1 MRIMIGVTEIGGNI
15 PVVAGALRQLG
26 HQVTTVV
33 RQKNSWWPIE
43 YDVDFSGR
51 DMTIEDVLDIG
62 YLVGTHDVFIFQW
75 ARTSLL
81 PNHADYPFIKKAG
94 KKIISCFVG
103 SDVRDTGAY
112 KQWYVDGRRFLEKL
126 PFPED
131 PVVNPLFSMRMA
143 ELHSEIILSQ
153 PNQSVLGVRPY
164 HHFFLPMELSLY
176 RQHIPAREVPV
187 VVHAPSKSWL
197 KGTDVIMAALETL
210 KQQGVR
216 YELRFLEGLP
226 NDVVIKELINAD
238 VLIDELYFPL
248 HGKLSLE
255 GLACGCAVVNGDRE
269 DYEPFPAERP
279 FWYVN
284 PDNIVERLRQLLTDR
299 DLRIRL
305 ALEGGPYMK
314 MHHDHVRV
322 MQRVMDKLE
331 QGENCR
337 CDHYPTFFTGGYRLP
352 DGEAIPAE
360 LVGATTQ
367 LVRRWGL
374 PEGVNLAETVARG
387 LLSPDILK
395 NEQAIPRW
403 SRTQSGGHIF
413 DKTSPVELDLQ
424 PEHLREARQI

>member
-51 DMTIEDVLDIG
+51 DMTIEDVLNIG
-62 YLVGTHDVFIFQW
+62 YLIGTHDVFFFQW
-75 ARTSLL
+75 ARTTLL
-81 PNHADYPFIKKAG
+81 PNHSDYPFIKRAG
-94 KKIISCFVG
+94 KKIVSCFVG

-112 KQWYVDGRRFLEKL
+112 KQWYADGRRFLEKL

-131 PVVNPLFSMRMA
+131 PVVNPLFAMRMA

-216 YELRFLEGLP
+216 YEFRLLEGLP
-226 NDVVIKELINAD
+226 NDVVIKELMNAD

-255 GLACGCAVVNGDRE
+255 GLGCGCAVVNGDRA
-269 DYEPFPAERP
+269 DYEPFPADRP

-299 DLRIRL
+299 DLRIGL
-305 ALEGGPYMK
+305 ALEGVPYLK
-314 MHHDHVRV
+314 THHDHVRV
-322 MQRVMDKLE
+322 MQRVMDALE
-331 QGENCR
+331 QGESGR
-337 CDHYPTFFTGGYRLP
+337 CDHYPDFFSTGYHLP
-352 DGEAIPAE
+352 AGETIPAE
-360 LVGATTQ
+360 LQGATAQ
-367 LVRRWGL
+367 LIRKWGL
-374 PEGVNLAETVARG
+374 PAEADLAELVARG
-387 LLSPDILK
+387 LVSSDIL
-395 NEQAIPRW
+395 AGAAGIPRW
-403 SRTQSGGHIF
+403 GARPAGQTF
-413 DKTSPVELDLQ
+413 DRYAM
-424 PEHLREARQI
+424 HA

>member
-1 MRIMIGVTEIGGNI
+1 MRIMIGVTEICGNI

-43 YDVDFSGR
+43 YDVDFSDR
-51 DMTIEDVLDIG
+51 DMTIEDVLNIG
-62 YLVGTHDVFIFQW
+62 YLVGTHDVFFFQW

-103 SDVRDTGAY
+103 SDVRDTAAY
-112 KQWYVDGRRFLEKL
+112 KQWYADGRRFLERL

-131 PVVNPLFSMRMA
+131 PLVNPLFAMRMA
-143 ELHSEIILSQ
+143 ELHSDLVLSQ

-164 HHFFLPMELSLY
+164 HHAFLPMELSLY

-216 YELRFLEGLP
+216 FELRFLEGLT
-226 NDVVIKELINAD
+226 NDVVIKELMNAD

-255 GLACGCAVVNGDRE
+255 GLACGCAVVNGDRT
-269 DYEPFPAERP
+269 DYEPFPADRP

-299 DLRIRL
+299 DLRIGL
-305 ALEGGPYMK
+305 ALEGVPYLK

-322 MQRVMDKLE
+322 MQRVMDTLE
-331 QGENCR
+331 QGEAGR
-337 CDHYPTFFTGGYRLP
+337 CDHFPDFFSTGYRLP
-352 DGEAIPAE
+352 RGETIPPE
-360 LVGATTQ
+360 LQGATAQ
-367 LVRRWGL
+367 LIRKWGL
-374 PEGVNLAETVARG
+374 PAEADLAELVARG
-387 LLSPDILK
+387 LVSTEILAGA
-395 NEQAIPRW
+395 ERIPRW
-403 SRTQSGGHIF
+403 GAPTAGQSF
-413 DKTSPVELDLQ
+413 DQ
-424 PEHLREARQI
+424 NAMHA